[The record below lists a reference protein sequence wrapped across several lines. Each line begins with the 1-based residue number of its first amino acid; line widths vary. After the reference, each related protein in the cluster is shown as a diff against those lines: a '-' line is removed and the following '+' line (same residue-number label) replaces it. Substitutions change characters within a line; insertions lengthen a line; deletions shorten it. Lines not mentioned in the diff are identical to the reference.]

1 MTPPSEHQRESG
13 QPRKNTA
20 SDPQPDSG
28 SESDAGKA
36 SPAARVSEEDVR
48 ATARLARL
56 AFSDE
61 EVHVLAD
68 ELSRI
73 MEYVS
78 ILEDVDTD
86 AVEPLTMLNE
96 TLPTPPREDASR
108 PSLSQSE
115 ALRNTPDNRDGYI
128 RVPKVL

>member
-1 MTPPSEHQRESG
+1 MTQPSERKPGSER
-13 QPRKNTA
+13 PRKDAA
-20 SDPQPDSG
+20 SDQHAETGSDSNAG
-28 SESDAGKA
+28 SV
-36 SPAARVSEEDVR
+36 SPTARVSEEDVR

-61 EVHVLAD
+61 EVRVLAG

-78 ILEDVDTD
+78 ILEDIDTEG
-86 AVEPLTMLNE
+86 VEPLTMLNKP
-96 TLPTPPREDASR
+96 LPPPREDASR
-108 PSLSQSE
+108 PSLSGE
-115 ALRNTPDNRDGYI
+115 DALRNTPDSSNGYI

>member
-1 MTPPSEHQRESG
+1 MTPPSEHSRESD
-13 QPRKNTA
+13 QPRKIKA

-36 SPAARVSEEDVR
+36 SPAVRVSENDVR

-61 EVHVLAD
+61 EVRVLAG

-78 ILEDVDTD
+78 ILEDIDTEG
-86 AVEPLTMLNE
+86 VEPLTMLSE
-96 TLPTPPREDASR
+96 HLPPPREDESH
-108 PSLSQSE
+108 PSLSQE
-115 ALRNTPDNRDGYI
+115 DALRNSPDSSDGYI